1 MNHNQALKI
10 HITGVVQ
17 GVGFRPF
24 VYGLATRHA
33 LLGWVCNTSAGVDI
47 EVEGAPQALERFVAA
62 LTDEAPPLARID
74 QVSVK
79 EIPINGYTQF
89 SIRHSEAQPGAF
101 QPISPDICTCEDCR
115 RELFDPQDR
124 RYGYPFI
131 NCTNCGPRF
140 TIIQDIPY
148 DRPKT
153 TMAPFKMCPDC
164 QAEYEDPLNR
174 RFHAQPNACPVCGP
188 QVALWVQDPKAR
200 RIAEKDAAIQATR
213 SRLAQGQIVAIK
225 GLGGFH
231 LACDATNDQ
240 AVTRLRARKGRV
252 DKPFALM
259 AFDTE
264 TVETCCH
271 VNPEERELLTSRER
285 PIVLLHERGDSP
297 VSPGVAPG
305 IDELGIMLPYTPL
318 HDLLLA
324 PGPHHVPLLVMT
336 SGNYSEEPIATG
348 NEEALQRLG
357 ELADA
362 FLMHDRDIHARCDDS
377 VTRVFQGAEMP
388 LRRSRGYAPYPVHL
402 PFETRPILAVGAE
415 LKNTFC
421 LTRARYAFLSQHIGD
436 MENYETLR
444 SFENMVEQL
453 SRTFRVEPEI
463 IAYDLHPGYLSTQY
477 ALRRAQRRSAD
488 DAPDPSAAPALI
500 GVQHHHAHVAGCMA
514 ENGLDGSQPVIG
526 VTFDGTGYGSDGAIW
541 GGEFLI
547 ADYAHFHRVAHL
559 AYVPLPGGDTAIRK
573 PYRTALAHLWAA
585 GVPWDKHLAAV
596 RAASATERRI
606 LTRQVENGLNAVPT
620 SSMGRL
626 FDAVSAIADVR
637 QVVSYEAQAAIE
649 LQMLIDEKENGTY
662 PWDIKQKAK
671 HSTAQPGA
679 QEHKAERLPKSFESI
694 KDVEN
699 IEIDAAPL
707 IRAVVADVQAGVPVP
722 VIAARFHNSVAD
734 MVGQVCRL
742 LRDETGLN
750 TVALSGG
757 VWQNVAL
764 LQRTQDRLHEDGF
777 EVYVHQLVPP
787 NDGGLSLGQAAVANA
802 QANHKST

>member
-1 MNHNQALKI
+1 MNNQRQALKI

-24 VYGLATRHA
+24 VYGLATRHE

-47 EVEGAPQALERFVAA
+47 EVEGEAQALQRFVDA
-62 LTDEAPPLARID
+62 LTDEAPPLAHID
-74 QVSVK
+74 QVTVN
-79 EIPINGYTQF
+79 EIPDHHLDGYTQF
-89 SIRHSEAQPGAF
+89 SIRHSQAQPGAF

-115 RELFDPQDR
+115 RELLDPQDR
-124 RYGYPFI
+124 RYRYPFI

-153 TMAPFKMCPDC
+153 TMAPFEMCPDC
-164 QAEYEDPLNR
+164 QAEYDDPLNR

-188 QVALWVQDPKAR
+188 QVTLWVQDPEPRPISHRDEAL
-200 RIAEKDAAIQATR
+200 QATR
-213 SRLAQGQIVAIK
+213 ARLAQGQIIAVK

-231 LACDATNDQ
+231 LACDATNAQ
-240 AVTRLRARKGRV
+240 AVARLRARKGRI

-259 AFDTE
+259 AFDLE
-264 TVETCCH
+264 TVEACCH
-271 VNPEERELLTSRER
+271 VNQEERELLTRRER
-285 PIVLLHERGDSP
+285 PIVLLQERAGSA
-297 VSPGVAPG
+297 VSSEVAPG
-305 IDELGIMLPYTPL
+305 IDELGVMLPYTPL

-348 NEEALQRLG
+348 NDEALQRLG
-357 ELADA
+357 GLADA
-362 FLMHDRDIHARCDDS
+362 FLMHDRAIHARCDDS
-377 VTRVFQGAEMP
+377 VTRVFQGAEIP

-444 SFENMVEQL
+444 SFEDMVEQL

-463 IAYDLHPGYLSTQY
+463 IAYDMHPGYLSTQY
-477 ALRRAQRRSAD
+477 ALRMAQRWQED
-488 DAPDPSAAPALI
+488 DAPSASPAPQLI
-500 GVQHHHAHVAGCMA
+500 AVQHHHAHVAGCMA

-526 VTFDGTGYGSDGAIW
+526 VTFDGTGYGPDGAIW

-547 ADYAHFHRVAHL
+547 ADYARFHRVAHL

-585 GVPWDKHLAAV
+585 GVPWDESMATV
-596 RAASATERRI
+596 RAALPTERHI
-606 LTRQVENGLNAVPT
+606 LARQVESGLNAVPT

-649 LQMLIDEKENGTY
+649 LQMLIDDRESGTY
-662 PWDIKQKAK
+662 PWDIKRKQVID
-671 HSTAQPGA
+671 T
-679 QEHKAERLPKSFESI
+679 EIEFE
-694 KDVEN
+694 

-707 IRAVVADVQAGVPVP
+707 IRAIAADVRAGAPAG

-734 MVGQVCRL
+734 MVRQVCRI

-750 TVALSGG
+750 AVALSGG
-757 VWQNVAL
+757 VWQNMAL
-764 LQRTQDRLHEDGF
+764 LQRTVDRLDIDGF
-777 EVYVHQLVPP
+777 EVYVHRLVPP

-802 QANHKST
+802 QASMTNRECRKRLNLCV